1 MSLGPHATL
10 TSLTRTART
19 SPRTDTKDATAQ

>member
-1 MSLGPHATL
+1 MSSRTTDLP
-10 TSLTRTART
+10 TSLTRTDRT

>member
-1 MSLGPHATL
+1 MSLGPYAPT
-10 TSLTRTART
+10 TSLTRAART